1 MTDDLSDGAAQDPTR
16 ALLESSS
23 GSVEEDPTLALPET
37 LSRRRLFG
45 LAGASAA
52 GAAGL
57 TASGCSVIGIGSH
70 GQGQGQGQGQPVE
83 ARVTAFSAG
92 PPFKSRPDLHPPHIT
107 LRRTGT
113 PSSPRYIFLNA
124 PYSGPGKGG
133 SYIID
138 RHGHF
143 IWFGPNTATHH
154 RMNFSVQTYKG
165 EQVLTWFQGLIVEG
179 FGQGQLIVADSSYQ
193 IKHVI
198 RAHGGQLADFHEF
211 VISSQNTALIT
222 IYRRHSNVDLRPV
235 GGPASGYLV
244 SGVAQ
249 EIDIATGKL
258 LWEWDSWAQSN
269 PHVPLKESYQKLGD
283 GGDGG
288 DGSKASPYNYFHI
301 NSVSEVGDGS
311 GDLLISGRNT
321 FCVYR
326 VKRPTG
332 HIVWRLN
339 GKKSDF
345 TMGPR
350 TKFFWQHHVRQVKVN
365 PGEIT
370 IFDNGVPEEQHSR
383 AIVLNVNTS
392 TMHASLK
399 KAFFHP
405 GTPQYEAGAMGSAQL
420 LPDGRMFVGW
430 GTQPHF
436 SEFAPSGK
444 LLLDGDII
452 KGDPSYRAF
461 TQPWTGHPSQ
471 PPAAAAR
478 HRTGG
483 ATVYASW
490 NGATEAHSW
499 AVFAG
504 RSRSSLH
511 RIATAPK
518 SGFETAIQVSNRGP
532 YFAVQALD
540 AKGRAMSKSP
550 TVKIR

>member
-16 ALLESSS
+16 ALPESSS
-23 GSVEEDPTLALPET
+23 GNAEDDPTHALPDA

-45 LAGASAA
+45 LAGATAA

-57 TASGCSVIGIGSH
+57 AASGCSMLHANSQKSNAGSA
-70 GQGQGQGQGQPVE
+70 PAASPAAE
-83 ARVTAFSAG
+83 VTSFSAG
-92 PPFKSRPDLHPPHIT
+92 PPFKSRPDLHPPQIT
-107 LRRTGT
+107 LRHHGT
-113 PSSPRYIFLNA
+113 PSSPHYIFLNA

-138 RHGHF
+138 RHGHY
-143 IWFGPNTATHH
+143 IWMGPNTASHH

-165 EQVLTWFQGLIVEG
+165 EPVLTWFQGLVVEG
-179 FGQGQLIVADSSYQ
+179 FGQGQLVIADSSYH
-193 IKHVI
+193 IRHVI
-198 RAHGGQLADFHEF
+198 RAHGGQLADFHDF
-211 VISSQNTALIT
+211 VITKANTALIT

-258 LWEWDSWAQSN
+258 LWEWDSWARST
-269 PHVPLKESYQKLGD
+269 PHVPLLESYQKLGE

-288 DGSKASPYNYFHI
+288 DGTHASPYNYFHI

-339 GKKSDF
+339 GKKSNF
-345 TMGPR
+345 SMGPR
-350 TKFFWQHHVRQVKVN
+350 SKFFWQHHVRQVSLN
-365 PGEIT
+365 PGQIT
-370 IFDNGVPEEQHSR
+370 IFDNGVPNEIHSR
-383 AIVLNVNTS
+383 ALLLDVNTS

-399 KAFFHP
+399 KAFVHP
-405 GTPQYEAGAMGSAQL
+405 GTPQYESGAMGSAQL

-436 SEFAPSGK
+436 SEFSPSGS

-461 TQPWTGHPSQ
+461 TQDWTGHPAA

-490 NGATEAHSW
+490 NGATTAHSW
-499 AVFAG
+499 AVYAG
-504 RSRSSLH
+504 RTRGGMH

-518 SGFETAIQVSNRGP
+518 NGFETAIRVANRGP

-540 AKGRAMSKSP
+540 GKGRAMRKSAI
-550 TVKIR
+550 VKIR

>member
-1 MTDDLSDGAAQDPTR
+1 MTDDLSGSAADDPTR
-16 ALLESSS
+16 ALPESSN
-23 GSVEEDPTLALPET
+23 GNAEDDPTRALPEALT
-37 LSRRRLFG
+37 RRRLFG

-57 TASGCSVIGIGSH
+57 AANGCSVIGIGNN
-70 GQGQGQGQGQPVE
+70 GQGQTQTVE

-92 PPFKSRPDLHPPHIT
+92 PPFKSRPDLTPPHIT
-107 LRRTGT
+107 IRNHGAA
-113 PSSPRYIFLNA
+113 SSPRYIFLNA
-124 PYSGPGKGG
+124 PYSGPGHGG

-143 IWFGPNTATHH
+143 VWFGANTATHH

-179 FGQGQLIVADSSYQ
+179 FGQGQLIVADSSYK

-235 GGPASGYLV
+235 GGPANGYLL

-258 LWEWDSWAQSN
+258 LWEWDSWAHTN
-269 PHVPLKESYQKLGD
+269 PHVALKESYQKLGD

-288 DGSKASPYNYFHI
+288 DGTQALPYNYFHI

-321 FCVYR
+321 FTIYR

-350 TKFFWQHHVRQVKVN
+350 SKFFWQHHVRQVKLS

-370 IFDNGVPEEQHSR
+370 VFDNGGNGVPDEPHSR

-392 TMHASLK
+392 TMHVSLK
-399 KAFFHP
+399 RAFFHP
-405 GTPQYEAGAMGSAQL
+405 GTPQYQAGAMGSAQL
-420 LPDGRMFVGW
+420 LHDGRMFVGW
-430 GTQPHF
+430 GTRPHF
-436 SEFAPSGK
+436 SEFGPGGS

-461 TQPWTGHPSQ
+461 TQDWTGHPTG

-504 RSRSSLH
+504 LSRSSLH

-540 AKGRAMSKSP
+540 AKGRAMRKSP
-550 TVKIR
+550 IVKIR